1 MARTSA
7 KAKKQKQDVNK
18 TKPEETDTNDNEKQE
33 VNPNNDNE
41 DTNGSTDKENDN
53 SNYEVEKIVHTRVYH
68 GKRQFLVRWKGY
80 KEDNDTWENESVL
93 QSCSEVL
100 DAFKLDNPKLIE
112 KVKEESDSESD
123 EESNAE
129 KGKKR
134 TKKRNKK
141 PANKKAKK
149 RSKSKTEVTLEKED
163 EDKSDSEDVDVKK
176 KVSKGA
182 KKDLS
187 KSKQETKESPDKNRK
202 FSEKDDDDDD
212 SVESVTDGKN
222 YEVEK
227 ILEVHTRK
235 NGSREFLI
243 RWKGYR
249 PSDDTW
255 EPEEHLD
262 CPDLIERFMEKVD
275 KAKSVPARELRE
287 SRTPTKRYVPN
298 NRGQHRTS
306 QRQGGV
312 RSKETSTKT

>member
-1 MARTSA
+1 MSSCRLTL
-7 KAKKQKQDVNK
+7 QG
-18 TKPEETDTNDNEKQE
+18 EGE
-33 VNPNNDNE
+33 VGVV
-41 DTNGSTDKENDN
+41 TAH
-53 SNYEVEKIVHTRVYH
+53 ITRVYH

-149 RSKSKTEVTLEKED
+149 RSKSKTEVTLQKED

-202 FSEKDDDDDD
+202 FSEKDDDDDDDD

-262 CPDLIERFMEKVD
+262 CPDLIEKFMEKVD
-275 KAKSVPARELRE
+275 KLLTRCHE
-287 SRTPTKRYVPN
+287 SLLWCFSTDAMIVYC
-298 NRGQHRTS
+298 
-306 QRQGGV
+306 GV
-312 RSKETSTKT
+312 SAPMP

>member
-18 TKPEETDTNDNEKQE
+18 TKTEETDTNGNEKQD
-33 VNPNNDNE
+33 VKPNNDNE

-53 SNYEVEKIVHTRVYH
+53 TNYEVEKIVHTRVYH

-80 KEDNDTWENESVL
+80 KEESDTWENESVL
-93 QSCSEVL
+93 QSCSEAL

-112 KVKEESDSESD
+112 KVKEESDIETD
-123 EESNAE
+123 EEINAE

-134 TKKRNKK
+134 TKKLNKK
-141 PANKKAKK
+141 TVNKKAKK
-149 RSKSKTEVTLEKED
+149 GSKLKTEVTLEKED

-176 KVSKGA
+176 KVIKGA
-182 KKDLS
+182 KKIVP
-187 KSKQETKESPDKNRK
+187 KSKQETKESPDKKRK
-202 FSEKDDDDDD
+202 FSEKDDDDV

-262 CPDLIERFMEKVD
+262 CPDLIEKFMEKVD

-312 RSKETSTKT
+312 RPCYQE